1 MSKRKFRV
9 DASKKINATSY
20 AFAISGE
27 DMISTL
33 DSLEVGT
40 PVLVDAGTGNYTQAI
55 YQGIGDIQYRTAYM
69 FYDGSGISG
78 TFGLSRK
85 FILENPGTVSMVLD
99 DNDPTKVA
107 DLLNTIQGGTDMKR
121 KFRVDASKKVEAK
134 KYSPAL
140 HSTFDGLD
148 DRFSFDL
155 DEEFEIYLDTLA
167 KPIKCY
173 VFETG
178 VFGGGAGMT
187 YTVAVAVPRE
197 DVHWQI
203 KEDIERNL
211 DRHIKEQVDGSDYTG
226 WVEDNE
232 FNGTVYDIAD
242 EVFDNCEIYVYDI
255 CVVPY
260 QNISPWGEYGI
271 DFGTEEYLDSVNNGT
286 PFPPE
291 I

>member
-78 TFGLSRK
+78 TFGLSKK
-85 FILENPGTVSMVLD
+85 FILENPGAVSMVLD

-121 KFRVDASKKVEAK
+121 KFRVDASKKIKA
-134 KYSPAL
+134 S
-140 HSTFDGLD
+140 SLD
-148 DRFSFDL
+148 ERFSFNL
-155 DEEFEIYLDTLA
+155 DDEFEIYLDTLA
-167 KPIKCY
+167 KY
-173 VFETG
+173 VSCFVTESD
-178 VFGGGAGMT
+178 VFGDGAGVR

-197 DVHWQI
+197 DAHWQI
-203 KEDIERNL
+203 QDDIERNL
-211 DRHIKEQVDGSDYTG
+211 DRYIKEQVDGSDYTG
-226 WVEDNE
+226 WVENADAM
-232 FNGTVYDIAD
+232 TVSYDIND
-242 EVFDNCEIYVYDI
+242 EVFENSEIYVYDI

-291 I
+291 N